1 MDASPFCVSLMKIL
15 IVDDQKIV
23 LDSCKRILEEDG
35 FAVTLATSA
44 DEAVERIRTETFSL
58 ILLDIKMPGRDG
70 MSLMRQV
77 KETWPQIPIIVMSGY
92 TTPETIAEV
101 SETDAAT
108 FIAKP
113 FTPDELLD
121 AVGQVIQRE
130 GCDDREKSSGNR
142 R

>member
-1 MDASPFCVSLMKIL
+1 MKIL

-35 FAVTLATSA
+35 FSVTLATSA
-44 DEAVERIRTETFSL
+44 DEAVERIKKETFSL

-70 MSLMRQV
+70 MSLKRQV
-77 KETWPQIPIIVMSGY
+77 KETWPQIPIMVMSGY
-92 TTPETIAEV
+92 TTPETLAEV

-121 AVGQVIQRE
+121 VIGQVIPRE
-130 GCDDREKSSGNR
+130 GCDDRQEGSRN
-142 R
+142 

>member
-1 MDASPFCVSLMKIL
+1 LMKIL

-23 LDSCKRILEEDG
+23 LDSCKRVLGEDG
-35 FAVTLATSA
+35 FSVTLATSA
-44 DEAVERIRTETFSL
+44 DEAVEWIKNETFSL
-58 ILLDIKMPGRDG
+58 ILVDIKMPGRDG

-77 KETWPQIPIIVMSGY
+77 KETRPHIPIIVMSGY

-101 SETDAAT
+101 AETDAAT

-121 AVGQVIQRE
+121 AIRQVIQRE
-130 GCDDREKSSGNR
+130 GCDDREKSTRN
-142 R
+142 

>member
-1 MDASPFCVSLMKIL
+1 MKIL

-23 LDSCKRILEEDG
+23 LDSCKRILDEDG

>member
-1 MDASPFCVSLMKIL
+1 MKIL

-35 FAVTLATSA
+35 FAVILATSA
-44 DEAVERIRTETFSL
+44 DEAVEWIKTEMFSL
-58 ILLDIKMPGRDG
+58 ILVDIKMPGRDG

-77 KETWPQIPIIVMSGY
+77 KEKWPHIPIIVMSGY
-92 TTPETIAEV
+92 
-101 SETDAAT
+101 SEMDAAT

-121 AVGQVIQRE
+121 AVCQVIQRE
-130 GCDDREKSSGNR
+130 GCDDREKSSR
-142 R
+142 D

>member
-1 MDASPFCVSLMKIL
+1 MKIL

-23 LDSCKRILEEDG
+23 LDSCKRILEEG
-35 FAVTLATSA
+35 CFSVTLATSA
-44 DEAVERIRTETFSL
+44 DEAVGWIKKESFTL

-77 KETWPQIPIIVMSGY
+77 KERWPQIPIIVMSGY
-92 TTPETIAEV
+92 STPEMLAEV

-121 AVGQVIQRE
+121 AISQVIQRE
-130 GCDDREKSSGNR
+130 GCDDREKSAR
-142 R
+142 H